1 MKSICSILTIL
12 FLSNLIF
19 GQTTSIPDANLKQES
34 DKHISLNNITAI
46 ELVSF
51 NINLRD
57 NKVVKIDWQTASE
70 MNNDYFT
77 IERSTNGIDWQELT
91 KIDGAGNSSSL

>member
-1 MKSICSILTIL
+1 LKSICSILTIL

-19 GQTTSIPDANLKQES
+19 GQTTSIQDANLKQES

-57 NKVVKIDWQTASE
+57 NKAVKIDWQTASE